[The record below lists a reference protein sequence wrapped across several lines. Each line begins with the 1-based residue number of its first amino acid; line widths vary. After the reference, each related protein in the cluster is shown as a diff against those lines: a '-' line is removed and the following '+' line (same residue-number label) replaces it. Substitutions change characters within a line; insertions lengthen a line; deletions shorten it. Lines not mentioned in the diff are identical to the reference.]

1 VAFRRELAALVAR
14 SPYGQGAAWPV
25 VETVQRDGICVEV
38 ISPAPGLPGD
48 RAEDAQRLALDIAAR
63 LEVTGVMAVELFETG
78 DGLVIN
84 ELAMR
89 PHNSGHWTIEGSR
102 TSQFEQHLR
111 AVLDL
116 PLGATAQTAPVVVM
130 ANVLGGSRPVDENL
144 YRRYIHVM
152 AHDPAV
158 KVHFYGKDIRPGRK
172 IGHVTALGTDLDD
185 VRERARH
192 AADFLS
198 GVIG

>member
-1 VAFRRELAALVAR
+1 V
-14 SPYGQGAAWPV
+14 Q
-25 VETVQRDGICVEV
+25 TVQRDGICHEV
-38 ISPAPGLPGD
+38 IAPAPGLD
-48 RAEDAQRLALDIAAR
+48 SERAEQAQGLALRIADT
-63 LEVTGVMAVELFETG
+63 LDVTGILAVELFET
-78 DGLVIN
+78 DEGLLVN

-116 PLGATAQTAPVVVM
+116 PLGATTPTAPYTVM
-130 ANVLGGSRPVDENL
+130 ANVLGGDETRI
-144 YRRYIHVM
+144 YPRYIHVM

-158 KVHFYGKDIRPGRK
+158 KVHFYGKEIRPGRK
-172 IGHVTALGTDLDD
+172 IGHVTALGDDLTS

-192 AADFLS
+192 AADYLRW
-198 GVIG
+198 GPR

>member
-1 VAFRRELAALVAR
+1 
-14 SPYGQGAAWPV
+14 
-25 VETVQRDGICVEV
+25 
-38 ISPAPGLPGD
+38 
-48 RAEDAQRLALDIAAR
+48 
-63 LEVTGVMAVELFETG
+63 
-78 DGLVIN
+78 
-84 ELAMR
+84 
-89 PHNSGHWTIEGSR
+89 
-102 TSQFEQHLR
+102 
-111 AVLDL
+111 
-116 PLGATAQTAPVVVM
+116 M